1 MWWVLNQGVCAAE
14 VLVSRVS
21 DAALIEAGIV
31 ERTDAAAVAPV
42 VAAALDCGISQEVV
56 DATLAAARGE

>member
-31 ERTDAAAVAPV
+31 ERTDAAVAPV